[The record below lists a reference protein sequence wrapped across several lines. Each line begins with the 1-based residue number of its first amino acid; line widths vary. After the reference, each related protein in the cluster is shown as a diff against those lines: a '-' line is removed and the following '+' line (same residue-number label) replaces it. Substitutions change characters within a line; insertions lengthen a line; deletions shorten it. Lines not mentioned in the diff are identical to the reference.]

1 MIENSTIVIPGD
13 IIGNINDGYNLG
25 IGVYEHNNNI
35 ISSLVGNVLIEYLD
49 NNNNNNKTIH
59 IIIPSLLSNPIGNVI
74 NINDVLICKI
84 TKVTTNQ
91 VYVDIITNGEKELR
105 IHAKGIIRREDVRN
119 TEIDKIVMHECFRPG
134 DLVRAIVISYGDSR
148 QYYLSTADTNLGVL
162 IAKSDNGNL
171 MIPINDKQMKDTI
184 TDIKEHRKV
193 AI

>member
-1 MIENSTIVIPGD
+1 MIEDERNSRLVIPGD
-13 IIGNINDGYNLG
+13 IIGNMNDGYNLG
-25 IGVYEHNNNI
+25 IGVYENNNNI

-49 NNNNNNKTIH
+49 NNIKTIH
-59 IIIPSLLSNPIGNVI
+59 VMIPSSLSNPIDNVI
-74 NINDVLICKI
+74 NINDILLCKI
-84 TKVTTNQ
+84 IKVTTNQ
-91 VYVDIITNGEKELR
+91 VYVDIISNGDKELR

-119 TEIDKIVMHECFRPG
+119 YEIDKIIMYECYRPG